1 MLNLINRIIEN
12 ATSRIVKQIPLSDV
26 KEEVVEQFIE
36 ELSISDVANEI
47 DLSDLAYELSDSVA
61 REVADS
67 ERLTE
72 RLVAALT
79 YEEEFISN
87 VKDRLCVRCDE
98 IDDRIDI
105 LATRVAALESTPARE
120 ATPAPATP
128 EPSPDL
134 VSKMLD
140 LAVDKLLALADEA
153 VRGGRV

>member
-26 KEEVVEQFIE
+26 KEEIVEQFCAD
-36 ELSISDVANEI
+36 LSASDVANEI
-47 DLSDLAYELSDSVA
+47 DLSDLAYELCDDVA
-61 REVADS
+61 REVADNN
-67 ERLTE
+67 RFTE
-72 RLVAALT
+72 RLVESLT
-79 YEEEFISN
+79 HEEDFISN

-98 IDDRIDI
+98 IDDRMDI
-105 LATRVAALESTPARE
+105 LVTRVAALESTPARE
-120 ATPAPATP
+120 ATPAPSTP

-153 VRGGRV
+153 VRDGRV